1 MKINLNFLSIEINRI
16 FNSGPFHK
24 VELLVCEN
32 GLLCFKHDVLKY
44 FSSYDGLYAV
54 LKANAVDL
62 KNQAV
67 VYHVLSK
74 HILNQL
80 HMPFQAQRFPEIK
93 GADAGMMA
101 TT

>member
-1 MKINLNFLSIEINRI
+1 MNINLNFLSIEINRI

-24 VELLVCEN
+24 VEMLVCEN

-44 FSSYDGLYAV
+44 YSSYDGLYAV

-62 KNQAV
+62 KNQAM
-67 VYHVLSK
+67 VYQILSK

-80 HMPFQAQRFPEIK
+80 RKPFHGLRFPEIK
-93 GADAGMMA
+93 SADSGMMA